1 MKGKIITSQK
11 RLGKGAVRA
20 GIFRIFKDPVRLLA
34 YGAVIFTGIILLLS
48 WKHLKEDKQCLITA
62 DSLQAPLVISSGAFS
77 RAPLYIVLADH
88 GISSTET
95 YKISSALK
103 KVLNP
108 RALRK
113 EDEYALVRST
123 SGAFRYITISRQL
136 KYYSVFKGRKG
147 NYVSRV
153 SKIPLDLNR
162 KNHSGTIKNSLW
174 VSMRAE
180 GISPLLILEFADIFS
195 CDIDFL
201 TEVRKGDR
209 YFLIWEESAT
219 PDGKIV
225 KSRILAAAYR
235 SPSLGAEGEKTGILF
250 EGDYYNKEGK
260 SQQKFFLRAPLQYR
274 RISSYFSKRRFHPIL
289 RYFRPHLGIDYAAP
303 TGTPVSAVA
312 DGRVTFVGWK
322 GGFGR
327 YIRIKHSNSYVTTY
341 GHLRRYAKGI
351 RRGVRVKQG
360 RVIGYVG
367 SSGLSTG
374 PHLDFMVKKNGKYI
388 NFIRIKSRSVRALS
402 KGKLRQFK
410 ESTSAIRAELEKLLN
425 KSKNSASLAG

>member
-1 MKGKIITSQK
+1 MFHTSAS
-11 RLGKGAVRA
+11 GWKGAFRA
-20 GIFRIFKDPVRLLA
+20 KIFRILKDPVRLLA
-34 YGAVIFTGIILLLS
+34 YGAVIFTGVILLLS
-48 WKHLKEDKQCLITA
+48 WRHLKEKKQDLIT
-62 DSLQAPLVISSGAFS
+62 DNLQSPLVISSGAFS
-77 RAPLYIVLADH
+77 GAPLYIVLADH

-123 SGAFRYITISRQL
+123 SGTFRYITISRQL

-153 SKIPLDLNR
+153 SNIPLDLNR
-162 KNHSGTIKNSLW
+162 KNHSGSIENSLW
-174 VSMRAE
+174 LSMRAE
-180 GISPLLILEFADIFS
+180 GVSPLLILEFADIFS

-209 YFLIWEESAT
+209 YFLIWEESST
-219 PDGKIV
+219 PDGEVV

-235 SPSLGAEGEKTGILF
+235 RPSLKAEGEKTGILF

-260 SQQKFFLRAPLQYR
+260 SQRKFFLRAPLQYR

-289 RYFRPHLGIDYAAP
+289 RYFRPHFGIDYAAP

-322 GGFGR
+322 GSYGR
-327 YIRIKHSNSYVTTY
+327 YIKISHSNSYVTTY
-341 GHLRRYAKGI
+341 GHLRRYAKGM

-360 RVIGYVG
+360 KVIGYVG
-367 SSGLSTG
+367 SSGVSTG
-374 PHLDFMVKKNGKYI
+374 PHLHFMVKKNGKYI
-388 NFIRIKSRSVRALS
+388 NFFRIKSRSVRALS
-402 KGKLRQFK
+402 KKKLRQFK
-410 ESTSAIRAELEKLLN
+410 ESITTIRLELEKLLSES
-425 KSKNSASLAG
+425 KSGASRSVEAES